1 MNKLIAVLGVKLILN
16 SVGNLNIGSIGI
28 SKLNFIINLNF
39 LVRFIVKLID
49 KFIYNF
55 KIKWSMKNLNKEE
68 CSGLNEPL
76 LNRLEWEFNRK
87 LEVQLERKL
96 YNEIHRE
103 VKWGLYGQIQRQ
115 LEKLKEDEK
124 SQ

>member
-1 MNKLIAVLGVKLILN
+1 
-16 SVGNLNIGSIGI
+16 
-28 SKLNFIINLNF
+28 
-39 LVRFIVKLID
+39 VKLID

>member
-1 MNKLIAVLGVKLILN
+1 
-16 SVGNLNIGSIGI
+16 
-28 SKLNFIINLNF
+28 
-39 LVRFIVKLID
+39 
-49 KFIYNF
+49 
-55 KIKWSMKNLNKEE
+55 MKNLNKEE

-96 YNEIHRE
+96 SIEIHRE

-115 LEKLKEDEK
+115 LEKLKEHGK
-124 SQ
+124 FK